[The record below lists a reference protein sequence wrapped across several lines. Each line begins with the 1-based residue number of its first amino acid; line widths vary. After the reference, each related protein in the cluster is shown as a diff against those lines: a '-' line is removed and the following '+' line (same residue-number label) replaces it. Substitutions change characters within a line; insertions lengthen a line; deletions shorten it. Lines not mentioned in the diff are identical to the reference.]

1 MSLLPKDVE
10 KIARL
15 ARLKIDADE
24 IPAYAREL
32 STIIDLVEQMNS
44 VDIRQVTPMAHPLDT
59 LQRLRPD
66 RATESNQRD
75 AFQATAP
82 AVRDHLYLV
91 PRVIE

>member
-1 MSLLPKDVE
+1 MNLAPEDVV

-15 ARLKIDADE
+15 ACLKIDEDE
-24 IPAYAREL
+24 IPTYAREL
-32 STIIDLVEQMNS
+32 STIIDLVEQMNR
-44 VDIRQVTPMAHPLDT
+44 VDIREVPPMAHPLDT
-59 LQRLRPD
+59 VQRLRPD
-66 RATESNQRD
+66 QVTEQDRSD

>member
-44 VDIRQVTPMAHPLDT
+44 VDIRQITPMAHPLDT

-75 AFQATAP
+75 TFQATAP

>member
-1 MSLLPKDVE
+1 MSLVPKDVA

-15 ARLKIDADE
+15 ARLKIDEDE
-24 IPAYAREL
+24 IPGLAGEL

-44 VDIRQVTPMAHPLDT
+44 VDISHVSPMAHPLDT

-66 RATESNQRD
+66 RVTESNQRE

-82 AVRDHLYLV
+82 ATRDYLYLV

>member
-1 MSLLPKDVE
+1 MSLVPKDVE

-15 ARLKIDADE
+15 ARLKIDDDE
-24 IPAYAREL
+24 IPGYAREL
-32 STIIDLVEQMNS
+32 STILDLVEQMNS
-44 VDIRQVTPMAHPLDT
+44 EDIRQVTPMAHPLDT

-66 RATESNQRD
+66 RVTENNQRE

-82 AVRDHLYLV
+82 AARDHLYMV